1 MNIIQIDNLTKIFNS
16 SSNRNKIIALD
27 NVSLKLEQGIIFGLL
42 GQNGAGKT
50 TLLKILL
57 GIFHKTSGSFSL
69 FNEGIHSYKLKS
81 RIGYLPENHKFPNY
95 LTGIETLRFFG
106 KLSNMDSNQLNS
118 KINELVDLLN
128 MSQWIK
134 NKIKTYSKGM
144 LQRLGLAQALIN
156 DPDLIFLDEP
166 TDGVDP
172 IGRKEI
178 RDLLLDLKSKS
189 KTIFLN
195 SHILS
200 EVELITDRVA
210 ILNKGNLILEGD
222 VKELTTEKEEYKI
235 LSQSSI
241 EDKVEKDFVEKFN
254 IVKNS
259 DGYYHLKITSTTEL
273 NNIIDELRNKG
284 IVITEI
290 SQVKSSLEDIFISL
304 VKEKEG
310 QGKN

>member
-1 MNIIQIDNLTKIFNS
+1 MNIIEIDNLTKTFNE

-27 NVSLKLEQGIIFGLL
+27 NVSLKIEQGIIFGLL

-69 FNEGIHSYKLKS
+69 FNNEISSYKIKS

-95 LTGIETLRFFG
+95 LTGIETLKFFG
-106 KLSNMDSNQLNS
+106 KLSGVDSNHLEK
-118 KINELVDLLN
+118 KINELIDKLN

-134 NKIKTYSKGM
+134 NKVKTYSKGM

-178 RDLLLDLKSKS
+178 RNILLDLKEQS

-210 ILNKGNLILEGD
+210 ILNKGKLILEGD

-235 LSQSSI
+235 LSQNSI
-241 EDKVEKDFVEKFN
+241 EDKVNKDFLEKYKITKSN
-254 IVKNS
+254 
-259 DGYYHLKITSTTEL
+259 DGSYHLKITSSQEL
-273 NNIIDELRNKG
+273 NYIIDELRNQG
-284 IVITEI
+284 VVITEI
-290 SQVKSSLEDIFISL
+290 SQVKSTLEDIFISL
-304 VKEKEG
+304 VKDKEG
-310 QGKN
+310 QERN

>member
-1 MNIIQIDNLTKIFNS
+1 MNIIEIDNLTKTFNEN
-16 SSNRNKIIALD
+16 SNRNKIIALD
-27 NVSLKLEQGIIFGLL
+27 NVSLKIEQGIIFGLL

-69 FNEGIHSYKLKS
+69 FNNEISSYKIKS

-95 LTGIETLRFFG
+95 LTGIETLKFFG
-106 KLSNMDSNQLNS
+106 KLSGVDSNHLEK
-118 KINELVDLLN
+118 KINELIDKLN

-134 NKIKTYSKGM
+134 NKVKTYSKGM

-178 RDLLLDLKSKS
+178 RNILLDLKEQS

-210 ILNKGNLILEGD
+210 ILNKGKLILEGD

-235 LSQSSI
+235 LSQNSI
-241 EDKVEKDFVEKFN
+241 EDKVNKDFLEKYKITKSN
-254 IVKNS
+254 
-259 DGYYHLKITSTTEL
+259 DGSYHLKITSSQEL
-273 NNIIDELRNKG
+273 NNIIDELRNQG
-284 IVITEI
+284 VVITEI
-290 SQVKSSLEDIFISL
+290 SQVKSTLEDIFISL
-304 VKEKEG
+304 VKDKEG
-310 QGKN
+310 QERN